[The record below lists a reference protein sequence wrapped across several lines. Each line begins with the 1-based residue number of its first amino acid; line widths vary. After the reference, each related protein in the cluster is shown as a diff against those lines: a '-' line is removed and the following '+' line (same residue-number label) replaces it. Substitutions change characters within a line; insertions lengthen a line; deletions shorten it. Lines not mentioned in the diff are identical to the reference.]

1 MELLKE
7 AETLS
12 KVPLFAKLESSKL
25 KLLAF
30 TSQLMTYENGEVL
43 FNEGDQA
50 DAAFVIMDGEVEIL
64 AETQTG
70 AVVVGT
76 LGKDQLFGELAL
88 LNSAPR
94 SATLRAKGQLRALRI
109 ADDMFL
115 KLVTENP
122 GVALEVMR
130 QLSDKL
136 ARSHKQVEALQSG
149 LHQGDAPER
158 S

>member
-7 AETLS
+7 AETLG
-12 KVPLFAKLESSKL
+12 KVRLFAKLDPSKI

-30 TSQLMTYENGEVL
+30 TSQLLTYENGEVL
-43 FNEGDQA
+43 FEEGDPA
-50 DAAFVIMDGEVEIL
+50 DAAFVIMEGEVEIL
-64 AETQTG
+64 ADTARG
-70 AVVVGT
+70 KMVVGK

-88 LNSAPR
+88 FNNAPR
-94 SATLRAKGQLRALRI
+94 SATLRAKGRLQALRI
-109 ADDMFL
+109 ANEKFI

-136 ARSHKQVEALQSG
+136 ARSHKQVETLQSE
-149 LHQGDAPER
+149 LHGSD

>member
-7 AETLS
+7 AETLRKIALFTKLDPS
-12 KVPLFAKLESSKL
+12 KV

-30 TSQLMTYENGEVL
+30 TSQLLTYEDGEVL
-43 FNEGDQA
+43 FEEGDAA
-50 DAAFVIMDGEVEIL
+50 DAAFVIMEGEVEIL
-64 AETQTG
+64 ADTG
-70 AVVVGT
+70 KGKVVVGK

-88 LNSAPR
+88 FNNAPR
-94 SATLRAKGQLRALRI
+94 SATLRAKGRLQALRI
-109 ADDMFL
+109 ADEKFI

-136 ARSHKQVEALQSG
+136 ARSHKQVEALQSE
-149 LHQGDAPER
+149 LHRDD

>member
-1 MELLKE
+1 MALLKE
-7 AETLS
+7 AETLG
-12 KVPLFAKLESSKL
+12 KVRLFAKLEPSKL

-30 TSQLMTYENGEVL
+30 TSQLMTYEDGEVL
-43 FNEGDQA
+43 FHEGDPA
-50 DAAFVIMDGEVEIL
+50 DAAFVIMHGEVEIL
-64 AETQTG
+64 ADTHSGT
-70 AVVVGT
+70 VVVGK

-88 LNSAPR
+88 FNNATR
-94 SATLRAKGQLRALRI
+94 SATLRAKGQLEALRI
-109 ADDMFL
+109 GDEMFL

-136 ARSHKQVEALQSG
+136 ARSHKQVEALQSE
-149 LHQGDAPER
+149 LHQGEA

>member
-12 KVPLFAKLESSKL
+12 KVPLFAKLEPSRL

-30 TSQLMTYENGEVL
+30 TSQLMTYEPGEVL
-43 FNEGDQA
+43 FREGETA

-64 AETQTG
+64 AETHTG
-70 AVVVGT
+70 EVVVGT

-88 LNSAPR
+88 LNSSPR
-94 SATLRAKGQLRALRI
+94 SATLRAKGRLQALRI

-136 ARSHKQVEALQSG
+136 MRTHKQVEALQDE
-149 LHQGDAPER
+149 LHRGVPGEPG
-158 S
+158 

>member
-7 AETLS
+7 AETLG
-12 KVPLFAKLESSKL
+12 KVRLFAKLDPSKI

-30 TSQLMTYENGEVL
+30 TSQLLTYEDGEVL
-43 FNEGDQA
+43 FEEGDPA
-50 DAAFVIMDGEVEIL
+50 DAAFVITEGEVEIL
-64 AETQTG
+64 ADTARG
-70 AVVVGT
+70 KMVVGK

-88 LNSAPR
+88 FNNAPR
-94 SATLRAKGQLRALRI
+94 SATLRAKGHLQALRI
-109 ADDMFL
+109 ADDKFI

-136 ARSHKQVEALQSG
+136 ARSHKQVETFQS
-149 LHQGDAPER
+149 ER
-158 S
+158 HRSDS